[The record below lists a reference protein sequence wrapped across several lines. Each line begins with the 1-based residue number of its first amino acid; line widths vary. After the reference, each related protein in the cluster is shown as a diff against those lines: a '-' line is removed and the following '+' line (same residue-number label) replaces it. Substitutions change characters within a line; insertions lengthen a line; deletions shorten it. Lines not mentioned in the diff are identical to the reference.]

1 MSVEEAILTFSTEPK
16 AKLYGPAT
24 KAFTNPETGITVQ
37 KQGALRVIKDCA
49 ETTVNFLPI
58 EIFLTY
64 ADPVKVLKGK
74 LELTA
79 VTDFYNRSKNNKIT
93 KVLLDL
99 ILTTCSH
106 IITNP
111 VVEFADNNDPYGDY
125 DNTVQSNISNLTPV
139 QLIMQT
145 YS

>member
-1 MSVEEAILTFSTEPK
+1 MSIEETILNLSSESK
-16 AKLYGPAT
+16 AKLYGPAN

-37 KQGALRVIKDCA
+37 KQGALRVIRDCA
-49 ETTVNFLPI
+49 ETTINFLPI

-74 LELTA
+74 FDINA

-99 ILTTCSH
+99 ILATCTRVS
-106 IITNP
+106 ITQAQP
-111 VVEFADNNDPYGDY
+111 IDNNDPYGDY
-125 DNTVQSNISNLTPV
+125 DNTIQSNSSNLTPV